1 MSFTAKCLPVTF
13 ALSADK
19 YLAASCCLEGAGGSQ
34 SRLGVFGN
42 FGKVGVNF
50 PSRLTSRMRSLDAAL
65 GGRRGFKQFALQSL
79 CGLTPGHHWVILRT
93 PILRFLSAGGHLV
106 VSDIF
111 LPFSTV

>member
-19 YLAASCCLEGAGGSQ
+19 YLAASCCLEGVGGSQ

-50 PSRLTSRMRSLDAAL
+50 PSRLTSRMRSLNAAL
-65 GGRRGFKQFALQSL
+65 GGRRGFKQLALQSL
-79 CGLTPGHHWVILRT
+79 CGLTPGHHLVILRT